1 MTVLTHRPEEL
12 IPAVLQPVLLEA
24 PHLPDV
30 AADLLPD
37 LAAEAAELL
46 PDLQAEVATALLPD
60 LATELAADVAAELTA
75 GVVVAGELSHL
86 LFDQGE
92 RERVHGIWREFVSD
106 ESFRYRDGLSPAAR
120 AALAYERLREVNAVI
135 GSPEA
140 LAGDPQMLASLH
152 EWAAIVDGGG
162 GLCTVASIHYNLFLG
177 SLLDHDHDLGDGAS
191 EGAGRDLSDFL
202 SMRRTGTFLCTELEH
217 GNDASALETVAD
229 YDVITD
235 TFVLHTPTPGAQKF
249 MPNTS
254 PVGGPK
260 SALVAARLL
269 VEGRDEGVFLFLV
282 PLSDEAGLLPGV
294 NVRLLPYRA
303 GAPVDHCL
311 TSFDHVRLERG
322 ALLEAEH
329 GRLDGAGKLVSAL
342 GNRRKRF
349 LHSIGRVTTGK
360 LCMSGAAVGASRAA
374 LAIAVRYAQ
383 HRHVSGARPGERVPL
398 QAHRSHHGRLLGPLV
413 TSYAMTFAH
422 REAVSG
428 WVEASTAEERVEAE
442 REVAVMKGWI
452 TWQARTVT
460 TECRERCG
468 AQALFSA
475 NGLAD
480 FPQYTEG
487 TITAEGDN
495 LVVWLKAASELLF
508 GAGAQERT
516 ERDVPLAE
524 QPLTD
529 RRFLR
534 DLLADAEGLW
544 RTRASAGLRRG
555 PAGDPLGR
563 WNSASYAAL
572 RMVGTHATVRAA
584 DAFSRA
590 VERAAG
596 AEARALLEN
605 ACLLFLLQ
613 QLGEH
618 TGDLLASGRLTAE
631 HALALPET
639 IEALTSE
646 LAPHMTTLADA
657 FDLPEEF
664 LAALPM
670 LQENGYG
677 FLEGAQSWGGG
688 GGGE

>member
-1 MTVLTHRPEEL
+1 MSVLTHRPEEL
-12 IPAVLQPVLLEA
+12 IPAGLHQPLLLEA
-24 PHLPDV
+24 PLLDAP
-30 AADLLPD
+30 LLPD
-37 LAAEAAELL
+37 APLLADVTDHLTAASGSSPAAPALSPAAATAAEL
-46 PDLQAEVATALLPD
+46 
-60 LATELAADVAAELTA
+60 
-75 GVVVAGELSHL
+75 GRL
-86 LFDQGE
+86 LFDEGE
-92 RERVHGIWREFVSD
+92 RERVHGMWRDFISD
-106 ESFRYRDGLSPAAR
+106 ESFRYRDGLSPADR
-120 AALAYERLREVNAVI
+120 AALSYERLREVNSVI
-135 GSPEA
+135 GSPED
-140 LAGDPQMLASLH
+140 LAGDPRMLASLH

-177 SLLDHDHDLGDGAS
+177 SLLDHGAHTR
-191 EGAGRDLSDFL
+191 RDLSDFT

-229 YDVITD
+229 YDVITNS
-235 TFVLHTPTPGAQKF
+235 FVLHTPTAGARKF

-260 SALVAARLL
+260 SALVAARLR
-269 VEGRDEGVFLFLV
+269 VGGRDEGVFLFLV
-282 PLSDEAGLLPGV
+282 PLSDEEGLLPGV
-294 NVRLLPYRA
+294 CVTPLPYRS

-311 TSFDHVRLERG
+311 TSFNQVRLERS

-329 GRLDGAGKLVSAL
+329 GRLDAEGRLTSVL

-374 LAIAVRYAQ
+374 LAIAVRYSQ
-383 HRHVSGARPGERVPL
+383 HRHISGARAGERVPL

-422 REAVSG
+422 REAVNLWS
-428 WVEASTAEERVEAE
+428 EARTPEERVEAE

-508 GAGAQERT
+508 GTDAAERA
-516 ERDVPLAE
+516 ESGLPLDE

-534 DLLADAEGLW
+534 GLLADAERLW
-544 RTRASAGLRRG
+544 RSRASAGLRRG

-563 WNSASYAAL
+563 WNSASFAAV
-572 RMVGTHATVRAA
+572 RMVGIHATVRAA

-590 VERAAG
+590 IDRAAEP
-596 AEARALLEN
+596 ATRALLEN
-605 ACLLFLLQ
+605 VCLLFLLQ

-618 TGDLLASGRLTAE
+618 TGDLLAEGRLTAG
-631 HALALPET
+631 HALALPEAV
-639 IEALTSE
+639 EALTSE
-646 LAPHMTTLADA
+646 LAPHMTTLVDA

-664 LAALPM
+664 LGALPM

-677 FLEGAQSWGGG
+677 FLGEGEPAWAGK
-688 GGGE
+688 